1 MLSISNL
8 PDLDK
13 LAACAHCDH
22 VAVIRHPDLVHV
34 LVVIFVTS
42 SVSPGA
48 NLKQKCAYKI
58 LAPTEAQGFT
68 ISVCVEVL

>member
-42 SVSPGA
+42 SVTPSA
-48 NLKQKCAYKI
+48 NLKQEDVNEYYSSPNTLYLI
-58 LAPTEAQGFT
+58 GL
-68 ISVCVEVL
+68 

>member
-1 MLSISNL
+1 MLSIPNL

-48 NLKQKCAYKI
+48 DLK
-58 LAPTEAQGFT
+58 
-68 ISVCVEVL
+68 